1 MLNKYKR
8 FLLIF
13 SIIVLIFSTPI
24 YAFVR
29 VMLPDILLERI
40 RNELAIADT
49 ARIAYS
55 AALKAELGKEKSDK
69 AKSK

>member
-40 RNELAIADT
+40 RSELPQGYTLKIDNVVSKMNMAILYKDV
-49 ARIAYS
+49 
-55 AALKAELGKEKSDK
+55 
-69 AKSK
+69 